1 MLPKRLSAGT
11 HQDLEPSLLDASR
24 ALSRQ
29 PENKLR
35 MAPLC
40 RKLGLEQNDF
50 PVWAKKCFFQ
60 VQWATG
66 VCRIEDGS
74 RFLMKRR
81 I

>member
-40 RKLGLEQNDF
+40 
-50 PVWAKKCFFQ
+50 
-60 VQWATG
+60 
-66 VCRIEDGS
+66 
-74 RFLMKRR
+74 
-81 I
+81 